1 MFYLVLSIMC
11 SVLNSII
18 IRLSNNKVKN
28 ELAMFASNYVICIL
42 LSLIYLDKNI
52 PYVFELDVL
61 VLGIFT
67 GFLYIASFFFFKM
80 NIKEN
85 GMVLSSTFMKLGI
98 VIPTLMAIFI
108 FKEEPR
114 ITQIFGLIL
123 SVIAIILINY
133 EKDSMNKTSKVSWLL
148 LLLMISG
155 IGDSAANIFENITD
169 TSNAIFTLMA
179 FGFALVFT
187 SIAMLKDKQKISKN
201 DLLYG
206 LVLAIPNFFS
216 VSFLMK
222 ALESIDAILVY
233 PICSVGTIIVVT
245 VVGAIFFKEKL
256 SKNKLFALL
265 LILVALAL
273 LNI

>member
-1 MFYLVLSIMC
+1 MFYLMLSIMC
-11 SVLNSII
+11 SVSNSII

-28 ELAMFASNYVICIL
+28 ELAMFAMNYIVCIL
-42 LSLIYLDKNI
+42 LSLFYLDKNVS
-52 PYVFELDVL
+52 YVFELDVL
-61 VLGIFT
+61 VLGIVS

-98 VIPTLMAIFI
+98 VIPTLMAIFV

-114 ITQIFGLIL
+114 ITQIFGLLL
-123 SVIAIILINY
+123 SIFAIVLINY
-133 EKDSMNKTSKVSWLL
+133 EKDSINKTSKFSWLL
-148 LLLMISG
+148 ILLMMSG
-155 IGDSAANIFENITD
+155 LGDSAANIFENITD
-169 TSNAIFTLMA
+169 TSNEIFTLMA
-179 FGFALVFT
+179 FGFACVFT
-187 SIAMLKDKQKISKN
+187 CIAMLKDKQKISMK
-201 DLLYG
+201 DCLYG
-206 LVLAIPNFFS
+206 VVLGIPNYFS
-216 VSFLMK
+216 VAFLMK

-265 LILVALAL
+265 MILVALAL